1 MDINSTK
8 KLNNGVKIPYL
19 GLGVLQCKDNEE
31 TVNAVR
37 WAIEAGY
44 RHIDTA
50 AAYGNEKSVGQ
61 GIRQSGID
69 RKKLFV
75 TTKLALEDMDPGMQ
89 MKGFEKSLKDLQLDY
104 VDLYLIHWP
113 MPGKTKDCWKAL
125 EEIYKS
131 GRAKAIGVSNFA
143 ERHFVELLRFAK
155 IIPAVDQIELHPHLS
170 QQPLVEYCQKL
181 GVAVEA
187 WSPLGGTGGTLLDD
201 PVLQKI
207 AQKHSKSVA
216 QVVLRWDLQRGIITI
231 PKSTHQARIISNAD
245 LYKFELSADDMKA
258 INDLDQIPQRR
269 ARDPKDI
276 EF

>member
-31 TVNAVR
+31 TVNVVR

-61 GIRQSGID
+61 GIRQSGIN

-125 EEIYKS
+125 KRSI
-131 GRAKAIGVSNFA
+131 NP
-143 ERHFVELLRFAK
+143 ER
-155 IIPAVDQIELHPHLS
+155 
-170 QQPLVEYCQKL
+170 
-181 GVAVEA
+181 
-187 WSPLGGTGGTLLDD
+187 
-201 PVLQKI
+201 
-207 AQKHSKSVA
+207 
-216 QVVLRWDLQRGIITI
+216 
-231 PKSTHQARIISNAD
+231 
-245 LYKFELSADDMKA
+245 
-258 INDLDQIPQRR
+258 
-269 ARDPKDI
+269 
-276 EF
+276 